1 VNSTPSK
8 NDIASSLKIGNI
20 IEKAYIYVECSLLGT
35 LLRGIKLSVKGCF
48 TGVFVVLVERFEP
61 CRGHGHQVR
70 LAYYSNENLHFKRNW
85 KNGILE
91 GEEIVYNSKGD
102 CWHTSNHIVPFLR
115 NNIHARLRK

>member
-48 TGVFVVLVERFEP
+48 IGVFDVLAERFEP
-61 CRGHGHQVR
+61 CRGHACHKQSHQ
-70 LAYYSNENLHFKRNW
+70 
-85 KNGILE
+85 GIVKVVILQ
-91 GEEIVYNSKGD
+91 S
-102 CWHTSNHIVPFLR
+102 L
-115 NNIHARLRK
+115 